1 MRALNLSKT
10 VVTKAAIAALL
21 VVTAVAGP
29 AASRVLDH
37 EILVQY
43 FANESR
49 TIQVGEAFHGCDGT
63 SYSWGQRTLISDR
76 YETPCP

>member
-1 MRALNLSKT
+1 MAFRNIKRLS
-10 VVTKAAIAALL
+10 AIALL
-21 VVTAVAGP
+21 AVVAVAGP
-29 AASRVLDH
+29 AASRALDN

-76 YETPCP
+76 YVTPCP

>member
-1 MRALNLSKT
+1 MMFRNLKRFS
-10 VVTKAAIAALL
+10 AAALL
-21 VVTAVAGP
+21 TAIAVAGP
-29 AASRVLDH
+29 AASRALDN

-63 SYSWGQRTLISDR
+63 GYSWGSRTLISDR
-76 YETPCP
+76 YVTPCP